1 MYSVFLDGWQFP
13 ITPSKLNVSIKG
25 KNKTLTLV
33 NDGEIN
39 FLKTPGLTEV
49 KNFDAVFPMLSA
61 YPFSVY
67 QNGFKPPE
75 WYLNKLEGIML
86 AKKPVQFV
94 VSRVSPAGKL
104 LFSTN
109 LQVSLEDYEIKESAT
124 DGLDVTVS
132 ITLKQY
138 KAFSTK
144 IVAVT
149 IAQAKPTPRSTS
161 ASSGG
166 SGNKSY
172 TPKVGDTVNF
182 TGTRHYVA
190 STSDKGYSCKPG
202 KAKVT
207 IIASGTKHPYHLI
220 KVAGGGSTV
229 YGWVN
234 ASDIEGVG
242 SSTTKTA
249 SVSNTRA
256 ATSAPAAKTYTVK
269 KGDSLWAITKRYTGN
284 GARYNEL
291 YNANR
296 SIIKNPNLIYPGQV
310 LTLPW

>member
-39 FLKTPGLTEV
+39 FLKTPGLTEI
-49 KNFDAVFPMLSA
+49 KSFDAVFPMLSA

-67 QNGFKPPE
+67 QNSFKPPE
-75 WYLNKLEGIML
+75 WYLSKLENIML

-149 IAQAKPTPRSTS
+149 IEQAR
-161 ASSGG
+161 
-166 SGNKSY
+166 
-172 TPKVGDTVNF
+172 
-182 TGTRHYVA
+182 
-190 STSDKGYSCKPG
+190 PG
-202 KAKVT
+202 
-207 IIASGTKHPYHLI
+207 
-220 KVAGGGSTV
+220 
-229 YGWVN
+229 VN
-234 ASDIEGVG
+234 AK
-242 SSTTKTA
+242 KTA

-256 ATSAPAAKTYTVK
+256 ATSAPKAKTYTVK

>member
-39 FLKTPGLTEV
+39 FLKTPGLTEI
-49 KNFDAVFPMLSA
+49 KSFDAVFPMLSA

-75 WYLNKLEGIML
+75 WYLSKLENIML

-149 IAQAKPTPRSTS
+149 IEQAR
-161 ASSGG
+161 
-166 SGNKSY
+166 
-172 TPKVGDTVNF
+172 
-182 TGTRHYVA
+182 
-190 STSDKGYSCKPG
+190 PG
-202 KAKVT
+202 
-207 IIASGTKHPYHLI
+207 
-220 KVAGGGSTV
+220 
-229 YGWVN
+229 VN
-234 ASDIEGVG
+234 AK
-242 SSTTKTA
+242 KTA
-249 SVSNTRA
+249 SASNTRA
-256 ATSAPAAKTYTVK
+256 ATSAPKAKTYTVK